1 MKEAGSLTE
10 NKTWELNGALRKL
23 VIPVKSRCCQ
33 KKGTYFLPFVSWHY
47 HLNTI
52 SASKNF
58 KWLSLSDLKYL
69 FLFYLMFLHD
79 FLLFGPFLQ
88 YFPPSAYHIF
98 LFPRSYNCRELFCSC
113 NSVTNFNHCLIL
125 PGHSV
130 LDYLHFASVFLWL
143 ESSFFQLY
151 ARFKFK
157 CLVFKILSWKIRL
170 PFLTLYWPL
179 EYKSLNISN
188 RKKIAS

>member
-10 NKTWELNGALRKL
+10 NKTWELNGGLRKL

-33 KKGTYFLPFVSWHY
+33 YKGKYFLPFVSWHY

-58 KWLSLSDLKYL
+58 KSDFLSVTLNICSYFIWCFSMTFFCSVL
-69 FLFYLMFLHD
+69 FLH
-79 FLLFGPFLQ
+79 

-157 CLVFKILSWKIRL
+157 CLVFKILPWKIRL

-188 RKKIAS
+188 RKK

>member
-1 MKEAGSLTE
+1 MTE
-10 NKTWELNGALRKL
+10 NKTWELNGGLRKL

-33 KKGTYFLPFVSWHY
+33 YKGKYFLPFVSWHY

-58 KWLSLSDLKYL
+58 KSDFSLSDLKYL

-79 FLLFGPFLQ
+79 FLLFGPFFTLFSTFCLS
-88 YFPPSAYHIF
+88 YI

-143 ESSFFQLY
+143 EFLFQLY

-157 CLVFKILSWKIRL
+157 CLVFRSYHEK
-170 PFLTLYWPL
+170 
-179 EYKSLNISN
+179 
-188 RKKIAS
+188 